1 MCDGGG
7 RVVAV
12 DSLEPRPR
20 PDGVLHYRRDVGGEQ
35 VGIVPATCR
44 VCGRSLHKAGF
55 RVSQRDGV
63 MFVDCV
69 GCTDSGLPGHAWQF
83 TAPEAAPVRVE
94 LDDQPYTRR

>member
-1 MCDGGG
+1 VDNLEHG
-7 RVVAV
+7 RQA
-12 DSLEPRPR
+12 
-20 PDGVLHYRRDVGGEQ
+20 DGVLHYRRDVGGEQ

-55 RVSQRDGV
+55 KVSQRDGV

-69 GCTDSGLPGHAWQF
+69 SCTDAGLPGHAWQF
-83 TAPEAAPVRVE
+83 TAPKAAPVRVE